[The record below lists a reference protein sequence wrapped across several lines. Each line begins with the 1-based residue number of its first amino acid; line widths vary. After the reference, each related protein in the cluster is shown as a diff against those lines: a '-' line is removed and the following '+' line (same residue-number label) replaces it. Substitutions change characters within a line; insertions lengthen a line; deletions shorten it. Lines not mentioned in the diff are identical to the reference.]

1 MTAETPRSAGPAAP
15 GNRDEPVGYALGA
28 SRPER
33 QRLLAQAE
41 QLSPL
46 TEQLLDQVG
55 LAPGT
60 RAVDIGCGPL
70 GILHLLRQRVGNA
83 GQVMGLDVDP
93 VMIECA
99 RQVVIERR
107 LGIDLALGDASSTG
121 LPRSSFDFV
130 HARLLLV
137 NILTIKEVVEEMV
150 ALARPGG
157 VVALQEADVEYFV
170 CDPPDPEWEALR
182 GLFVEAYRA
191 TGRDVAIGRRLER
204 LLHDAGLVDV
214 HSAGHVVKTVPG
226 DPWHTNLPR
235 LAQSAQALISE
246 ANRVGDAALGRL
258 VAEAHD
264 YLARSDSTTAFAF
277 WQAWGRK
284 PDASNQ
290 GGRTQ

>member
-1 MTAETPRSAGPAAP
+1 MTTETSMSADPAAA

-28 SRPER
+28 SRAER
-33 QRLLAQAE
+33 QRLLAEAE

-60 RAVDIGCGPL
+60 QAVDIGCGPL

-83 GQVMGLDVDP
+83 GQVMGLDADP

-99 RQVVIERR
+99 RQVAIERR
-107 LGIDLALGDASSTG
+107 LEIDLALGDASSTG

-157 VVALQEADVEYFV
+157 VAALQEVDIEYFV
-170 CDPPDPEWEALR
+170 CDPPDPQWEALR
-182 GLFVEAYRA
+182 DLFVEAHRA

-214 HSAGHVVKTVPG
+214 HSAAHVVKTVPG
-226 DPWHTNLPR
+226 DPWHTNLPG
-235 LAQSAQALISE
+235 LAQSARALISE
-246 ANRVGDAALGRL
+246 ANRVGDAVLERQ
-258 VAEAHD
+258 VDEAHE
-264 YLARSDSTTAFAF
+264 YLARPDSTTAIAF

-284 PDASNQ
+284 PDSTNQ
-290 GGRTQ
+290 GGRRQ